1 MTVQLDHPQVPSN
14 FTELAVAVGRVEEKV
29 SRIAGMEDRLR
40 DVEHAV
46 QRIEARAPER
56 TSAWTK
62 AAVILGLPSSVIALI
77 VVVFAVVNPG
87 AGL

>member
-1 MTVQLDHPQVPSN
+1 MIPVSDYPQVPAN
-14 FTELAVAVGRVEEKV
+14 FTELAVAMGRVEEKV

-46 QRIEARAPER
+46 QRIEARSPER

-77 VVVFAVVNPG
+77 VVVFATINPG
-87 AGL
+87 SNF